1 MLNKA
6 TVVLFVGIVFGFAA
20 LLLLLPKNVY
30 SDDENRYLATFPEI
44 SLEKVMNGQWM
55 DELEQFVDDQFP
67 ARLNWIELKT
77 NIEMALGKKES
88 NGVYITDEGHYIESF
103 KQYDEK
109 QLQKNVNAINAF
121 SEQLKEKYGLPLQVM
136 LVPTASTVL
145 SYKLPAYNLE
155 LNQYDEIQKLA
166 NENFDLISVN
176 KALEKHKEEYIYYY
190 TDHHWTSL
198 GAYYSYKAWKKETL
212 PLEAH
217 VSETLSTDFLGTLYS
232 KVKVEPR
239 NKDTM
244 MAHYLEGEQQ
254 VEYNLTG
261 QFNNTFY
268 ERSFLNKKDKY
279 SVYFNGNQPVTKI
292 KGYGSNGKLLIIK
305 DSYANTFAQF
315 AVADY
320 SEVHLIDLRSF
331 SMPVS
336 QYIDMMQIDEVLLL
350 YNYKNFTED
359 NHLYLLR

>member
-1 MLNKA
+1 MKKA
-6 TVVLFVGIVFGFAA
+6 TVALFVGVVCSFAT

-44 SLEKVMNGQWM
+44 SLEKILNGKWM
-55 DELEQFVDDQFP
+55 EELEKFVDDQFP
-67 ARLNWIELKT
+67 ARLEWIELKT
-77 NIEMALGKKES
+77 NVDLALGKKES

-103 KQYDEK
+103 KHYDEE
-109 QLQKNVNAINAF
+109 QLQKNVNALNSF
-121 SEQLKEKYGLPLQVM
+121 SDLLKEKYDIPLQVM

-145 SYKLPAYNLE
+145 ADKLPSYHME
-155 LNQYDEIQKLA
+155 LNQFDEIQKLG
-166 NENFDLISVN
+166 NEKFELISIN
-176 KALEKHKEEYIYYY
+176 ETLENYKEEYIYYY

-198 GAYYSYKAWKKETL
+198 GAYYGYKAWKPETL
-212 PLEAH
+212 PLNNYL
-217 VSETLSTDFLGTLYS
+217 SETLSTEFLGTLYS
-232 KVKVEPR
+232 KVKVEPDQ
-239 NKDTM
+239 KDTM
-244 MAHYLEGEQQ
+244 FAHYLEGEQQ
-254 VEYNLTG
+254 VEYNLDG
-261 QFNNTFY
+261 QLKNTFY

-320 SEVHLIDLRSF
+320 EEVHLIDLRSF
-331 SMPVS
+331 NMPVT
-336 QYIDMMQIDEVLLL
+336 QYIDMMKIDEVLVL